1 MRVDKVNGIHV
12 VSYNNVFCATEDKVE
27 FEGKIY
33 DGFYISYNDY
43 DLDVY
48 GDVTT
53 ALVLGQMEKF
63 YILNGNHTEAYRK
76 LFNDGFY
83 ACFDY
88 FKKNKKQISRF
99 SDKWKEGED

>member
-1 MRVDKVNGIHV
+1 MMAYINGIPI
-12 VSYNNVFCATEDKVE
+12 VSYNNVFCETKDRVE

-33 DGFYISYNDY
+33 DGFYISYNSY
-43 DLDVY
+43 DLNVY

-63 YILNGNHTEAYRK
+63 FILNGNHTEAYRK
-76 LFNDGFY
+76 LLNNGFY

-88 FKKNKKQISRF
+88 YKKHEEQINKY
-99 SDKWKEGED
+99 SDKWEGGED